1 MLRAYPFPRRGEL
14 KQTLSKLV
22 DVILKKLA
30 EEPAG
35 SPNESGLRTWLL
47 RQGYAQ
53 PDIDAAMNVVRRG
66 LGPVQPSQSRLG
78 KVRHLSE
85 YEEFRLLPESRAAL
99 ARLELYE
106 LITPQE
112 REAMLERLDQFEGP
126 ISLSDLE
133 YLVNW
138 VVCPTRDVE
147 TQQTIYH
154 VLDGRSGVG
163 H

>member
-1 MLRAYPFPRRGEL
+1 M

-22 DVILKKLA
+22 DVILQKLA
-30 EEPAG
+30 EEPG
-35 SPNESGLRTWLL
+35 SSPSEGGLRTWLL

-53 PDIDAAMNVVRRG
+53 PDIDAAMSVVRRG
-66 LGPVQPSQSRLG
+66 GVGPIQPSESRLG
-78 KVRHLSE
+78 KVRHLSD
-85 YEEFRLLPESRAAL
+85 YEEFRLLPEARAAL
-99 ARLELYE
+99 ARLEMYE
-106 LITPQE
+106 LIEPQE

-126 ISLSDLE
+126 IGLADLE

-147 TQQTIYH
+147 TQQTIYQ
-154 VLDGRSGVG
+154 VLDGRSGAG

>member
-1 MLRAYPFPRRGEL
+1 M
-14 KQTLSKLV
+14 KQSLSKLV
-22 DVILKKLA
+22 NVILQKLA

-35 SPNESGLRTWLL
+35 SPSEHGIRSWLL

-53 PDIDAAMNVVRRG
+53 RDIDAALNIVGRRV
-66 LGPVQPSQSRLG
+66 GPVQPSESRLG

-85 YEEFRLLPESRAAL
+85 YEEFRLLPEAKAAL
-99 ARLELYE
+99 ARLEMYE

-126 ISLSDLE
+126 IGLADLE

-138 VVCPTRDVE
+138 VVSPTRDVE
-147 TQQTIYH
+147 TQQTIYQ
-154 VLDGRSGVG
+154 VLDGKPRSG